1 MSNLQINQ
9 GQLVELW
16 RQVQSVSEVQSKDFG
31 DVALQYHLAQQ
42 CGLVALLDQ
51 AAGKRVQGISV
62 GLAMV
67 LMAIHR
73 NSDPGSKRSFLEW
86 YPTTILPE
94 LSGLPGEMVTYDDL
108 LSSMD
113 YWTDP
118 AIGQVETALTMQLG
132 QRYGL
137 RLHTLVWDASSCYFE
152 AETNELVQF
161 GYSRDHRPDCP
172 QIGTDLFIDVDH
184 GFVPYSRSYEG
195 NIVDAVRFT
204 EAVMDLRCQYP
215 DEDDVTLIF
224 DRGPVSE
231 ENLVLL
237 RELYYSVIAGV
248 PLKGKWATRVEGVR
262 TFDQS
267 FNLNGTRYGAQR
279 QRVYLQD
286 HRFYL
291 YIYYNAK
298 KAHQEQ
304 RRRQQAMT
312 ACQQE
317 LEGLRLGQY
326 QLKTRAQIQARVDQL
341 LQTHKVKTFLQVNVV
356 KPRGQNQFHL
366 VIQPRPRAVAH
377 AEKRDGRFALITDRE
392 ELTAKELLLQYRGK
406 ERAESAFSTI
416 KGPIGLRP
424 VFHYSPQRIKAHVFI
439 CHLALFLRNLLKLL
453 LQAKEIELTP
463 QKALK
468 TVKPLR
474 ITEVYFPQIGKLFWI
489 LNQIDPEVQNIFDAV
504 QLNPHQLLET
514 SGLSPP

>member
-1 MSNLQINQ
+1 
-9 GQLVELW
+9 
-16 RQVQSVSEVQSKDFG
+16 
-31 DVALQYHLAQQ
+31 
-42 CGLVALLDQ
+42 
-51 AAGKRVQGISV
+51 
-62 GLAMV
+62 MV

-73 NSDPGSKRSFLEW
+73 NSDPGSKFSFLEW
-86 YPTTILPE
+86 YPTTALPE
-94 LSGLPGEMVTYDDL
+94 LSGLPAEMVSYSDL
-108 LSSMD
+108 LASMD
-113 YWTDP
+113 YWTDE
-118 AIGQVETALTMQLG
+118 AIGQVETGLTLLLG

-137 RLHTLVWDASSCYFE
+137 RLHTLVWDSSSCYFD
-152 AETNELVQF
+152 AQTNELIQF

-172 QIGTDLFIDVDH
+172 QVGTDLFIDVDH
-184 GFVPYSRSYEG
+184 GFVPYGRSYEG
-195 NIVDAVRFT
+195 NVVDAVRFS
-204 EAVMDLRCQYP
+204 EAVMDLRSQYP
-215 DEDDVTLIF
+215 DEEDVTLII

-237 RELYYSVIAGV
+237 RDLYYSVIAGV
-248 PLKGKWATRVEGVR
+248 PLKGKWITRVEGIR

-298 KAHQEQ
+298 KARQEQ
-304 RRRQQAMT
+304 QRRQQAMK

-326 QLKTRAQIQARVDQL
+326 QLKTRAQIQARVNQV
-341 LQTHKVKTFLQVNVV
+341 LQAHKVKTFLQVKVV
-356 KPRGQNQFHL
+356 KPRGQEAFHL
-366 VIQPRPRAVAH
+366 LFQPRLRAVAK

-392 ELTAKELLLQYRGK
+392 ERTAKELLIEYRRK
-406 ERAESAFSTI
+406 ESAESAFATI

-424 VFHYSPQRIKAHVFI
+424 VFHVTPSRIQAHVFI
-439 CHLALFLRNLLKLL
+439 CHLALFLRQLLGLL
-453 LQAKEIELTP
+453 LHAQGLELTP
-463 QKALK
+463 QRALK
-468 TVKPLR
+468 TLKPIH

-489 LNQIDPEVQNIFDAV
+489 LNHIDPEIQKIFDAV
-504 QLNPHQLLET
+504 QLDPHQLLET

>member
-9 GQLVELW
+9 AQLVELW
-16 RQVQSVSEVQSKDFG
+16 RQVQSVGEVQSKEFG
-31 DVALQYHLAQQ
+31 DVALLYHLAQQ
-42 CGLVALLDQ
+42 CGLVELLDQ
-51 AAGKRVQGISV
+51 VAGKRDQGISV

-94 LSGLPGEMVTYDDL
+94 LSGLPAEMVTYDDL

-113 YWTDP
+113 YWTDE
-118 AIGQVETALTMQLG
+118 AIGQVETALTVLLG

-137 RLHTLVWDASSCYFE
+137 RLHTLVWDSSSCYFE
-152 AETNELVQF
+152 AQTNELVQL

-172 QIGTDLFIDVDH
+172 QIGTDLFIDVEH
-184 GFVPYSRSYEG
+184 GFVPYGRSYAG
-195 NIVDAVRFT
+195 NVVDAVRFS
-204 EAVMDLRCQYP
+204 EAVMDLRSQYP
-215 DEDDVTLIF
+215 DEEDVTLII

-237 RELYYSVIAGV
+237 RDLYYSVIAGV
-248 PLKGKWATRVEGVR
+248 PLKGKWATRVEGIR

-304 RRRQQAMT
+304 RRRQQAMK

-326 QLKTRAQIQARVDQL
+326 QLKTRAQIQTRVDKV
-341 LQTHKVKTFLQVNVV
+341 LQAHKVKTFLSVKVV
-356 KPRGQNQFHL
+356 KPRGQESFHL
-366 VIQPRPRAVAH
+366 RIQPRLRAIAK

-392 ELTAKELLLQYRGK
+392 ELTAKELLLQYRRK
-406 ERAESAFSTI
+406 ESAESAFATI
-416 KGPIGLRP
+416 KGPIALRP
-424 VFHYSPQRIKAHVFI
+424 VFHFVPPRIKTHVFI
-439 CHLALFLRNLLKLL
+439 CHLALFLRQLLSLL
-453 LQAKEIELTP
+453 LQAQGIELTP

-468 TVKPLR
+468 TVKPVH
-474 ITEVYFPQIGKLFWI
+474 ITEVYFPQMGKLFWV
-489 LNQIDPEVQNIFDAV
+489 LNHIDPEVLKIFDAV
-504 QLNPHQLLET
+504 QLDPHQLLET

>member
-1 MSNLQINQ
+1 MANLQIKQ
-9 GQLVELW
+9 EQLVELW
-16 RQVQSVSEVQSKDFG
+16 RQVQSVSEVRSKDFG

-51 AAGKRVQGISV
+51 AGGKRAQGISV

-94 LSGLPGEMVTYDDL
+94 LSGLPGEGVTYDDL

-113 YWTDP
+113 YWTEE
-118 AIGQVETALTMQLG
+118 AIAQVETALTLQLS

-137 RLHTLVWDASSCYFE
+137 RLHTLAWDASSCYFE
-152 AETNELVQF
+152 AQTNELVQF

-184 GFVPYSRSYEG
+184 GLVPYGRSYEG
-195 NIVDAVRFT
+195 NVADAVRFSQ
-204 EAVMDLRCQYP
+204 AVMDLRSQYP
-215 DEDDVTLIF
+215 DEEEVTILI

-237 RELYYSVIAGV
+237 RELHYSVIAGV
-248 PLKGKWATRVEGVR
+248 PLKGQWATRVER
-262 TFDQS
+262 ISRFETR
-267 FNLNGTRYGAQR
+267 FNLNGTRYATHQ
-279 QRVYLQD
+279 QRVYLQG

-291 YIYYNAK
+291 HVYRNPK
-298 KAHQEQ
+298 KARQEHQH
-304 RRRQQAMT
+304 RQQAML
-312 ACQQE
+312 ACQKQ
-317 LEGLRLGQY
+317 LGALRLGQY
-326 QLKTRAQIQARVDQL
+326 QLKTRAQIRTRVTTILQAHQ
-341 LQTHKVKTFLQVNVV
+341 VKAFVQVKVV
-356 KPRGQNQFHL
+356 KPRGQDQFHL
-366 VIQPRPRAVAH
+366 EIQPRQRALAK
-377 AEKRDGRFALITDRE
+377 AEKRDGRFALITDRP
-392 ELTAKELLLQYRGK
+392 ELTAKEVLLQYRNK
-406 ERAESAFSTI
+406 QCAESAFSTI

-424 VFHYSPQRIKAHVFI
+424 VFHYSPSRIKAHVFI
-439 CHLALFLRNLLKLL
+439 CHLALLLRNLLKLL
-453 LQAKEIELTP
+453 LHAKNLELTP

-474 ITEVYFPQIGKLFWI
+474 ITEVYFPQMGKLFWM
-489 LNQIDPEVQNIFDAV
+489 LNHIDPEVQEIFDAV
-504 QLNPHQLLET
+504 ELDPHQLLKT

>member
-9 GQLVELW
+9 EQLVELW
-16 RQVQSVSEVQSKDFG
+16 RHVQSAGEVQSKDFG

-51 AAGKRVQGISV
+51 AAGKRAQGISV

-94 LSGLPGEMVTYDDL
+94 LSGLLAEMVTYDDL
-108 LSSMD
+108 LLSMD
-113 YWTDP
+113 YWTDE
-118 AIGQVETALTMQLG
+118 AIGQVETDLTLLLG

-137 RLHTLVWDASSCYFE
+137 RLHTLVWDSSSCYFDGQ
-152 AETNELVQF
+152 TNALVQF

-172 QIGTDLFIDVDH
+172 QIGTDLFIDVEH
-184 GFVPYSRSYEG
+184 GFVPYGRSYEG
-195 NIVDAVRFT
+195 NVVDAVRFS
-204 EAVMDLRCQYP
+204 EAVMDLRSQYP
-215 DEDDVTLIF
+215 DEEDVTLII

-237 RELYYSVIAGV
+237 RDLFYSVIAGV
-248 PLKGKWATRVEGVR
+248 PLKGKWATRLEGIR
-262 TFDQS
+262 TFSQS

-279 QRVYLQD
+279 QRVHLQD

-291 YIYYNAK
+291 FIYSNAK
-298 KAHQEQ
+298 KARQEKQ
-304 RRRQQAMT
+304 RRQQAMK

-317 LEGLRLGQY
+317 LDRLRLGQY
-326 QLKTRAQIQARVDQL
+326 QLKTRAQIQARVDQV
-341 LQTHKVKTFLQVNVV
+341 LQTHKVKTFLQVKVV
-356 KPRGQNQFHL
+356 KPRGQEAFHL
-366 VIQPRPRAVAH
+366 LIQPRLRAVAK

-392 ELTAKELLLQYRGK
+392 ERTAKELLIEYRRK
-406 ERAESAFSTI
+406 ESAESAFATI

-424 VFHYSPQRIKAHVFI
+424 VFHVTPSRIQAHVFI
-439 CHLALFLRNLLKLL
+439 CHLALFLRQLLGLL
-453 LQAKEIELTP
+453 LHAQGIELTP
-463 QKALK
+463 QRALK
-468 TVKPLR
+468 TLKPVH
-474 ITEVYFPQIGKLFWI
+474 ITEVYFPQIGKLFWV
-489 LNQIDPEVQNIFDAV
+489 LNHIEPEIQKIFDAV
-504 QLNPHQLLET
+504 QLDPHQLLET